1 MYYYANEIIQKMK
14 KEEQLIIF
22 GAGNIARLVLECL
35 LSELYRLPV
44 KYCLVSDM
52 GGNPEQIK
60 GIPVIED
67 KWNQVLAM

>member
-44 KYCLVSDM
+44 KYCL
-52 GGNPEQIK
+52 GGIQNK
-60 GIPVIED
+60 
-67 KWNQVLAM
+67 